1 MTFKPVPRTL
11 YRRPSSPKSSFLLC
25 LPDGKCWCLSP
36 VWSLPKQENP
46 PTWTP
51 TPADV
56 EMWQIVASN
65 LTDEEIA
72 SLDSP
77 EGREERVSAL
87 VSSRTLGPPSAS
99 PRPTPRTLYTHPDAL
114 PFVCLS
120 DGSGW
125 QVPDPDL
132 PRAAGGWKIG
142 PHDME
147 GRSPVL
153 FDLTDDEILRLCR
166 AVDPPA
172 TIAEIK
178 AARCLQEAEARRAA
192 AKAAE
197 LAADKA
203 APAPKGRSTL
213 YLTPREPAVLHESG
227 NLWIL
232 YAAGSEL
239 SPPRPVPS
247 EWIEI
252 AQDLTSAEVASLVDP
267 DKRFLSIFKILTA
280 RKPAPGGCDEAEVER
295 WRTAAERAEADRQE
309 WQALCLSHEGAIERL
324 TRERDAA
331 RESLS
336 ATSSALRLA
345 RAEADEAHRRADAAE
360 PEVERLR
367 GIVVALA
374 ARLAGL

>member
-1 MTFKPVPRTL
+1 MTIEP
-11 YRRPSSPKSSFLLC
+11 
-25 LPDGKCWCLSP
+25 
-36 VWSLPKQENP
+36 
-46 PTWTP
+46 
-51 TPADV
+51 
-56 EMWQIVASN
+56 I
-65 LTDEEIA
+65 
-72 SLDSP
+72 
-77 EGREERVSAL
+77 
-87 VSSRTLGPPSAS
+87 
-99 PRPTPRTLYTHPDAL
+99 PRTLYTHPYKSAI
-114 PFVCLS
+114 VCLH

-125 QVPDPDL
+125 LVPAPSL
-132 PRAAGGWKIG
+132 PSADGGWEIFPG
-142 PHDME
+142 DME
-147 GRSPVL
+147 GRSPAL

-166 AVDPPA
+166 AVDPSA

-192 AKAAE
+192 KAAS
-197 LAADKA
+197 DKA
-203 APAPKGRSTL
+203 ERAIEGRSTL
-213 YLTPREPAVLHESG
+213 YLTPWDPAVRLENG
-227 NLWIL
+227 NLWTL
-232 YAAGSEL
+232 YPSGSKMT
-239 SPPRPVPS
+239 PPRSSPTVPS

-267 DKRFLSIFKILTA
+267 DKRLLAIFKILSA
-280 RKPAPGGCDEAEVER
+280 RKPAPEGCDEAEVER
-295 WRTAAERAEADRQE
+295 WRKAAERAEADRQE